1 MKTTLLSK
9 GEHRRSGEGARAGIG
24 PTLIRQVD
32 KCCWS
37 IANNPNFQN
46 PYGMRFTAF
55 GFRGIGSSL
64 EGSRQASGWP
74 HTGNLRISGCNVSRV
89 VKVLR
94 LTQNVQRRRRGA
106 RAAAN
111 AQNIDIDDDDDD
123 DDDDDEGEAE
133 IMPAAKDD
141 LL

>member
-1 MKTTLLSK
+1 
-9 GEHRRSGEGARAGIG
+9 
-24 PTLIRQVD
+24 
-32 KCCWS
+32 
-37 IANNPNFQN
+37 
-46 PYGMRFTAF
+46 MRFTAF

-111 AQNIDIDDDDDD
+111 AQNIDDDDDDDEDDDGDGDGDGHGGDDEIDDD

-133 IMPAAKDD
+133 MMPAAKDA